1 MIKKQTA
8 VAASRG
14 KASSPVMAQGQQQ
27 QQAQNTPSNVQPQ
40 PNAVVE
46 AGRSGS
52 PMQNAGVPIQQ
63 AVPGSQGNMANTQPI
78 SSPPPPGA
86 PGTAQQSHV
95 KRLPWEYAEEIMS
108 VLKTAF
114 PLLALSME
122 TMGDQI
128 SKFFKCPPD
137 EDAYRLIVALLNDGL
152 QWISRMNPSL
162 EDTKLPPSTEA
173 NISRF
178 AETILPAH
186 IRVAF
191 EADFVAEKPNLLKY
205 IERLRRWR
213 NRFEEKLDRRPP
225 YQNLESYSPH
235 LSDFRFQ
242 KFDDVE
248 VPGQYLAHKDN
259 NKDFVRIDRFLP
271 RVDVIRGY
279 GICHRRL
286 KMRGHDGSV
295 HAFAVQHPAARHC
308 RREERILQL
317 FRIFNGVLG
326 RKKESR
332 RRNLNFHLPLMVPL
346 APHLRLVQD
355 DSSYISLQGIFEDHC
370 RRIGINKDDP
380 IVFALKKVIASLE
393 PGRTGQLAVDPNV
406 KLDIFTV
413 VQEMVPPTIVLE
425 ASLRSIFF
433 RMAANANGRNS
444 FCPTPILLSP
454 SSSFSAGNSVT
465 SSQH

>member
-1 MIKKQTA
+1 LRPLPPSPLFGSGFSDKLQALYFLLRTSREDYQVIKKQTA
-8 VAASRG
+8 AAANRG
-14 KASSPVMAQGQQQ
+14 KAGSPVVPNAIQPQNRPNGSQPQTNGVTDAGRAGSP
-27 QQAQNTPSNVQPQ
+27 QQAANGAPQGASASPTLVPGQ
-40 PNAVVE
+40 PN
-46 AGRSGS
+46 S
-52 PMQNAGVPIQQ
+52 PA
-63 AVPGSQGNMANTQPI
+63 SQV
-78 SSPPPPGA
+78 PGA
-86 PGTAQQSHV
+86 PLPAHV

-152 QWISRMNPSL
+152 QWISRVNPSL
-162 EDTKLPPSTEA
+162 DDYIPPSTEA

-178 AETILPAH
+178 AETILPGH

-191 EADFVAEKPNLLKY
+191 EEDFVAEKPNLSKY
-205 IERLRRWR
+205 IQRLRRWR
-213 NRFEEKLDRRPP
+213 DRFEERLDRRPP
-225 YQNLESYSPH
+225 FQNLETSSPH
-235 LSDFRFQ
+235 LSEFKFQ

-248 VPGQYLAHKDN
+248 VPGQYLAHRDN

-271 RVDVIRGY
+271 KVDIIRGY

-317 FRIFNGVLG
+317 FRIFNGVLS
-326 RKKESR
+326 RRKESR
-332 RRNLNFHLPLMVPL
+332 RRNLKFHLPLMVPL

-355 DSSYISLQGIFEDHC
+355 DASYISLQSIFEDHC
-370 RRIGINKDDP
+370 RQIGINKDDP
-380 IVFALKKVIASLE
+380 IVFALKAVISSLE
-393 PGRTGQLAVDPNV
+393 PGRTSQQAVDPNV
-406 KLDIFTV
+406 KLEIFRS
-413 VQEMVPPTIVLE
+413 VQTSMVPQTVMLE
-425 ASLRSIFF
+425 VRLCYCPYLIASD
-433 RMAANANGRNS
+433 
-444 FCPTPILLSP
+444 
-454 SSSFSAGNSVT
+454 
-465 SSQH
+465 

>member
-1 MIKKQTA
+1 LQALYFLLRTSREDYQVIKKQTA
-8 VAASRG
+8 AAANRG
-14 KASSPVMAQGQQQ
+14 KAGSPVVNQAQTPRPGSAQPNGTTDQAGTPQQNSTAGQSGSSASPVPNARGSPAPQQGQ
-27 QQAQNTPSNVQPQ
+27 
-40 PNAVVE
+40 
-46 AGRSGS
+46 
-52 PMQNAGVPIQQ
+52 
-63 AVPGSQGNMANTQPI
+63 SQSQ
-78 SSPPPPGA
+78 
-86 PGTAQQSHV
+86 V

-152 QWISRMNPSL
+152 QWISRMNPAL

-178 AETILPAH
+178 AETILPSH
-186 IRVAF
+186 IRPAF
-191 EADFVAEKPNLLKY
+191 EADFVTDKPNLNKY

-213 NRFEEKLDRRPP
+213 DRFEEKLDRRQP

-235 LSDFRFQ
+235 LSEFRFQ

-248 VPGQYLAHKDN
+248 IPGQYLAHKDN

-271 RVDVIRGY
+271 KVDVIRGY

-295 HAFAVQHPAARHC
+295 HAFAVQHPAARNC

-317 FRIFNGVLG
+317 FRIFNGVLS
-326 RKKESR
+326 RRKESR

-355 DSSYISLQGIFEDHC
+355 DSSYISLQGVFEDHC

-380 IVFALKKVIASLE
+380 IVFALRRVIGSLE
-393 PGRTGQLAVDPNV
+393 PGKPVDPNV
-406 KLDIFTV
+406 KLEIFKSLQST
-413 VQEMVPPTIVLE
+413 MVPPTILLEVSFFVLQ
-425 ASLRSIFF
+425 A
-433 RMAANANGRNS
+433 
-444 FCPTPILLSP
+444 
-454 SSSFSAGNSVT
+454 
-465 SSQH
+465 